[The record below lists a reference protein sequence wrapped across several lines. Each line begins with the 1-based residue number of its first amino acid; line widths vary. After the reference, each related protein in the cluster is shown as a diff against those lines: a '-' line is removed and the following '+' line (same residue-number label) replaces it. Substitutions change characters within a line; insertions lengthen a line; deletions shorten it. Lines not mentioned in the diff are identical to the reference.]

1 MLGISGLQLIYS
13 LMLTATQNLSVA
25 GGWFLMALLSG
36 LLAVCNQLDL
46 GKRFWSSLIN
56 VLTWGFIV
64 TVGFLILISVM
75 IAFKGNQQP
84 AIEQCDLIVVLGY
97 KVDGGVV
104 NNTLKARL
112 ELALDLSR
120 RNPEA
125 YIVASGGNATAD
137 RPPESQIMFDYL
149 VSQGV
154 NDSKIFQEGH
164 SHNTIENIM
173 NSKYFIDEFK
183 SSCIV
188 SSFYHIPRIRQI
200 CHQADVQAGFAG
212 APAPIVLIPHQLL
225 REAVALLVTPWR
237 ISIKTTKSTCGTI

>member
-1 MLGISGLQLIYS
+1 MLGVSGFQLIYS
-13 LMLTATQNLSVA
+13 LMLAATQNFSIA

-36 LLAVCNQLDL
+36 LLAVCNQLGL
-46 GKRFWSSLIN
+46 SKRFWSALIN
-56 VLTWGFIV
+56 VLTWGFI
-64 TVGFLILISVM
+64 TTAGFLILISVM
-75 IAFKGNQQP
+75 IAFKGSQQS
-84 AIEQCDLIVVLGY
+84 AIERCDLIVVLGC
-97 KVDGGVV
+97 KVDNGVV

-112 ELALDLSR
+112 ELALDLSQ

-125 YIVASGGNATAD
+125 HIVVSGGNATAN

-149 VSQGV
+149 ISQGV
-154 NDSKIFQEGH
+154 NDSKIFQEGY

-173 NSKYFIDEFK
+173 NSKYFMDESK
-183 SSCIV
+183 SPCIV

-212 APAPIVLIPHQLL
+212 ASAPIVLIPHQLL
-225 REAVALLVTPWR
+225 REAIALLVTPWR